1 MTTMTATGTEDIA
14 HVAGVDLH
22 LVQGGRGEPL
32 LILHDEMGYV
42 GWQRFHEALAQQ
54 FSLSVPQHPG
64 FGKTARLD
72 WIMNMRDLAGWY
84 LEALDDLGFDHI
96 NLLGYGLG
104 GWLAAE
110 MAVMCPPQFRKLVV
124 VSAPGLLPPRNEI
137 FDMFLVV
144 ARRYI
149 EKSFYDAANT
159 PEYQDLY
166 GGETGGALADT
177 WESAR
182 EEACRLTWR
191 PYMYYPGLAP
201 LLHRLKRLPT
211 LLLWGR
217 DDAIVPLSVGEA
229 YQAAI
234 PGAQLVVFDRCGH
247 HPEVEHTDAF
257 VQHVRAFLRE
267 A

>member
-1 MTTMTATGTEDIA
+1 MTTMTATWTEDLVDA
-14 HVAGVDLH
+14 AGVQLH

-54 FSLSVPQHPG
+54 FSLYVPHHPG
-64 FGKTARLD
+64 FGKTARQD

-84 LEALDDLGFDHI
+84 LEALDDLGLDHL

-124 VSAPGLLPPRNEI
+124 VSAPGLRPPRGEI

-149 EKSFYDAANT
+149 EHSFYDPANT
-159 PEYQDLY
+159 PEYQTLY
-166 GGETGGALADT
+166 GGEIGEALVDT
-177 WESAR
+177 WEYAR

-191 PYMYYPGLAP
+191 PFMYYPGLAP

-211 LLLWGR
+211 LILWGR
-217 DDAIVPLSVGEA
+217 DDAIVPVSVGEA

-234 PGAQLVVFDRCGH
+234 PGAQLVVFDHCGH
-247 HPEVEHTDAF
+247 HPEVEQTDAF
-257 VQHVRAFLRE
+257 VRQVSAFLH
-267 A
+267 AA

>member
-1 MTTMTATGTEDIA
+1 MAITTATWTEDIVSA
-14 HVAGVDLH
+14 AGVQLH
-22 LVQGGRGEPL
+22 LVQGGSGDPL

-42 GWQRFHEALAQQ
+42 GWQRFHEALAQHYR
-54 FSLSVPQHPG
+54 LCVPQHPG
-64 FGKTARLD
+64 FGKTARLE

-84 LEALDDLGFDHI
+84 LEALDDLGLDHV

-124 VSAPGLLPPRNEI
+124 VSAPGLLPPQGEI

-144 ARRYI
+144 ARQYI
-149 EKSFYDAANT
+149 ARSFYDAANT
-159 PEYQDLY
+159 PEYQELY
-166 GGETGGALADT
+166 GGEIGQALADT
-177 WESAR
+177 WEYAR

-211 LLLWGR
+211 LLLWGKE
-217 DDAIVPLSVGEA
+217 DAIVPVSVGAA
-229 YQAAI
+229 YQVAI
-234 PGAQLVVFDRCGH
+234 PGAQLVMLEHCGH
-247 HPEVEHTDAF
+247 HPEVEQVDAF
-257 VQHVRAFLRE
+257 VQHVQAFLHAE
-267 A
+267 

>member
-1 MTTMTATGTEDIA
+1 MRLSTASWTENVVEA
-14 HVAGVDLH
+14 AGAQLHV
-22 LVQGGRGEPL
+22 VQGGSGDPL

-42 GWQRFHEALAQQ
+42 GWQRFYEALAQQ
-54 FSLSVPQHPG
+54 FTLSIPQHPG
-64 FGKTARLD
+64 FGQTERVE

-84 LEALDDLGFDHI
+84 LEACDDLGLDRV

-110 MAVMCPPQFRKLVV
+110 MAVMSPQLFRKLVL
-124 VSAPGLLPPRNEI
+124 VSAPGIRPPQGEI

-144 ARRYI
+144 AKQYI
-149 EKSFYDAANT
+149 EQSVHDPANT
-159 PEYQDLY
+159 PEYQELY
-166 GGETGGALADT
+166 GGEISTALSDT
-177 WESAR
+177 WDYAR

-191 PYMYYPGLAP
+191 PYMYYPGLVH

-211 LLLWGR
+211 LILWGQQ
-217 DDAIVPLSVGEA
+217 DAIVPLSVGEA

-234 PGAQLVVFDRCGH
+234 PGAQLVVFDNCGH
-247 HPEVEHTDAF
+247 HPELEQTDAF
-257 VQHVRAFLRE
+257 VQHVQTFLHD

>member
-1 MTTMTATGTEDIA
+1 MTAPWTENIVTA
-14 HVAGVDLH
+14 AGVELH
-22 LVQGGRGEPL
+22 LVQGGQGEPL
-32 LILHDEMGYV
+32 LVLHDEMGYV
-42 GWQRFHEALAQQ
+42 GWQRFHDSLAQQ
-54 FSLSVPQHPG
+54 FSLYVPQHPG
-64 FGKTARLD
+64 FGATARQD

-84 LEALDDLGFDHI
+84 LEALDDLRLDHI

-124 VSAPGLLPPRNEI
+124 ASAPGLLPPQGEI

-144 ARRYI
+144 AKQYI
-149 EKSFYDAANT
+149 EKSFYAPTNT
-159 PEYQDLY
+159 PEYQELY
-166 GGETGGALADT
+166 GGNVSEALADT
-177 WESAR
+177 WEYAR

-217 DDAIVPLSVGEA
+217 QDAIVPVSVGEA

-234 PGAQLVVFDRCGH
+234 PGAQLVVFEHCGH
-247 HPEVEHTDAF
+247 HPEVEQLPDF
-257 VQHVRAFLRE
+257 VQHVSTFLHTT
-267 A
+267 